1 MVSRVAGA
9 AFSAEMLA
17 PTTLAMQ
24 NTRDFHSPRSVA
36 IIVTTPEGKKPSR
49 DDRDRSQD
57 EVRRAERFLEI
68 LEAVTA
74 ANRDLLPTM
83 TEKYFR
89 RMVIRMAEHQ
99 LLYEEYERDNP
110 AST

>member
-1 MVSRVAGA
+1 
-9 AFSAEMLA
+9 
-17 PTTLAMQ
+17 MQ
-24 NTRDFHSPRSVA
+24 NSRDFHRHRSVA
-36 IIVTTPEGKKPSR
+36 IIVTTPQGQDPKR
-49 DDRDRSQD
+49 DEHDRSQD

-68 LEAVTA
+68 LEAITA
-74 ANRDLLPTM
+74 ANRELLPTM

-110 AST
+110 GAS

>member
-1 MVSRVAGA
+1 
-9 AFSAEMLA
+9 MLA
-17 PTTLAMQ
+17 PSALAMQ
-24 NTRDFHSPRSVA
+24 NRRDFHPPRSVA
-36 IIVTTPEGKKPSR
+36 ITVTTPEGTNPSR

-57 EVRRAERFLEI
+57 EVRRADRFLEI

-74 ANRDLLPTM
+74 ANRELLPTM

-110 AST
+110 GST